1 MSDFFNETEEA
12 TGGNGS
18 AGFSSA
24 ASVEDQKYLT
34 DILAKSQSIE
44 NKARIMEQSVEQ
56 VRSSTNQTIENRN
69 QARASADEAQ
79 TSAAKSRQVI
89 GETAQ
94 NMEEIAE
101 AVSRATDSVS
111 ALTEASKQ
119 IAGMVQSIEDIA
131 SQTNLL
137 ALNATIEAARA
148 GEAGKGFAVVAGEVK
163 SLSTQ
168 TAKATDDIRQRINRL
183 TEEIGVIIAS
193 MDNGTSAVEKGR
205 ETMQATVESMDVLIG
220 SIGTTAQSMSNN
232 STLGDQQHEAIASI
246 EEALKEIK
254 ADNAANCQRIET
266 EMRKKA

>member
-1 MSDFFNETEEA
+1 MSDFFNETEDGTE
-12 TGGNGS
+12 GDM
-18 AGFSSA
+18 
-24 ASVEDQKYLT
+24 SVEHPGSLEGKRGYLAEF
-34 DILAKSQSIE
+34 LEKSQLIE
-44 NKARIMEQSVEQ
+44 NKTLVLEQSVER
-56 VRSSTNQTIENRN
+56 VRSSTDQTIENRN
-69 QARASADEAQ
+69 HARASADHAQ
-79 TSAAKSRQVI
+79 SSAAKSRQVV

-183 TEEIGVIIAS
+183 TEEIGVIISS
-193 MDNGTSAVEKGR
+193 MDDGTSAVEKGR
-205 ETMQATVESMDVLIG
+205 ETMQATVESMDQLIG
-220 SIGTTAQSMSNN
+220 SIGTTAQSMSSN
-232 STLGDQQHEAIASI
+232 TALGDQQNEAIASI
-246 EEALKEIK
+246 EEILKEIK
-254 ADNAANCQRIET
+254 AENAANCQSIEH
-266 EMRKKA
+266 EIQKAAG